1 MKKPTIQLNVNLQ
14 DLVILKF
21 ALDEYGK
28 KYKKSE
34 AFQHINTNVN
44 DLLEATFAP
53 TPNN

>member
-1 MKKPTIQLNVNLQ
+1 MMKKPTIQLNVNLQ

-28 KYKKSE
+28 KYKDSPQ
-34 AFQHINTNVN
+34 FQNINKNVN

-53 TPNN
+53 SI